1 MPHVVP
7 PNATEKDRMPPI
19 PLDKMT
25 ALQRK
30 FGEVIINGPRGGLY
44 GPFIP
49 LLRSPELMDSAQRM
63 GEYLRYKSAIGNT
76 LSEFVILIVSRR
88 WTQQVEWAIH
98 EPIAI
103 KAGIKPDVVKAIRD
117 GRRPVGM
124 AEDEELIYD
133 FCAELQAN
141 QSVSDETY
149 HRAVTRFGEQG
160 VIDLVGVI
168 SYYTFLAM
176 IMNTAQTAVAAPAP
190 GTVAVE
196 PLRAFPK

>member
-1 MPHVVP
+1 M
-7 PNATEKDRMPPI
+7 TQDRMPPI

-25 ALQRK
+25 PLQRK
-30 FGEVIINGPRGGLY
+30 FAEAIINGPRGGLY

-76 LSEFVILIVSRR
+76 LSELVILIASRR
-88 WTQQVEWAIH
+88 WTQQVEWSIH

-103 KAGIKPDVVKAIRD
+103 KAGIQPDVVKAIRD

-124 AEDEELIYD
+124 TEAEELVYD
-133 FCAELQAN
+133 FCGELQTN
-141 QSVSDETY
+141 QSVSDATY
-149 HRAVTRFGEQG
+149 QRAVARFGEQG
-160 VIDLVGVI
+160 VIDMVGVYG
-168 SYYTFLAM
+168 YYTFLAM

-190 GTVAVE
+190 GAAAVE